1 MPPCPLTAVRCGSG
15 RPTGLGG
22 NPTLAA
28 LDRLARALGTEL
40 SVELRPVEP
49 GSAEP
54 PAAAAAP
61 GPPPALVRL
70 ARTDRVRRTAAELA
84 APAGRDPAELTA
96 ALLGLLARVGPA
108 LQRDLD
114 EADWWRL
121 LDALVLIAL
130 HPAARRDPAGAA
142 VVVVVA
148 LLASRCTPAGRVA
161 MRCRL
166 PTPG

>member
-1 MPPCPLTAVRCGSG
+1 VDALGPRLRALRAATG
-15 RPTGLGG
+15 RTVASVAADAGLSVPYIANLENGRG

-28 LDRLARALGTEL
+28 LDRLAGALGTEL

-54 PAAAAAP
+54 PAPAAAP
-61 GPPPALVRL
+61 GPPPALLRL
-70 ARTDRVRRTAAELA
+70 ARTDRFHRVAAELA
-84 APAGRDPAELTA
+84 GAAGREPVEQTA

-108 LQRDLD
+108 LHRDLD

-130 HPAARRDPAGAA
+130 HPTRP
-142 VVVVVA
+142 
-148 LLASRCTPAGRVA
+148 P
-161 MRCRL
+161 
-166 PTPG
+166 P